1 MNLKNLVNGWVNYIF
16 EDEETEKMAY
26 KRAEI
31 CASCP
36 SNKHGD
42 LLVFLNDKL
51 QSIKG
56 NYCSECGCPL
66 SPKLRSPNEKCDAKK
81 W

>member
-16 EDEETEKMAY
+16 EDKEIEKLAY
-26 KRAEI
+26 ERAEI

-36 SNKHGD
+36 SNKEGD
-42 LLVFLNDKL
+42 LLVMLNDKL
-51 QSIKG
+51 QTIKG
-56 NYCSECGCPL
+56 HYCSECGCPL
-66 SPKLRSPNEKCDAKK
+66 SPKIRSVKEKCDAGK